1 MKMSYSDE
9 NETIRVD
16 LKYAFKLRTVTANM
30 QKGQPPLQSLIV
42 TNANKRGV
50 WG

>member
-1 MKMSYSDE
+1 MKMSYSDKKE
-9 NETIRVD
+9 NIKVD
-16 LKYAFKLRTVTANM
+16 LKYAFKLRTVLANT
-30 QKGQPPLQSLIV
+30 QEGKLPLHSLIV